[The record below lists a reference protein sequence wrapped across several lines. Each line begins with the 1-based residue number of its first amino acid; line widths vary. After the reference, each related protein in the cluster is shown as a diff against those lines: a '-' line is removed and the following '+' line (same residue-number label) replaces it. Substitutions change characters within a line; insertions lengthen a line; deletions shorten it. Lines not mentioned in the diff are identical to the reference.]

1 MTKNQIEKL
10 KKHLFSN
17 DIKQVSDSLKIIETE
32 GDSSVI
38 KILAEALI
46 TNDNITIKN
55 EIRHFFAKIKSNDTA
70 KYIVQIIEDKR
81 FISEKKF
88 FVSLCWQLPLQF
100 DEFYDNFL
108 QIFTNDNFEIAFEAF
123 TVIEIIMDNKNVSN
137 KTITEQLNKLN
148 ACLPKLDNQKKL
160 LATKLIHKLK

>member
-38 KILAEALI
+38 KMLAEALI

-55 EIRHFFAKIKSNDTA
+55 EIRHFFAKIKSND
-70 KYIVQIIEDKR
+70 
-81 FISEKKF
+81 
-88 FVSLCWQLPLQF
+88 
-100 DEFYDNFL
+100 
-108 QIFTNDNFEIAFEAF
+108 
-123 TVIEIIMDNKNVSN
+123 
-137 KTITEQLNKLN
+137 
-148 ACLPKLDNQKKL
+148 
-160 LATKLIHKLK
+160 